1 MNFAEYRRHDAVS
14 LAALVAQRDV
24 SASELLDVA
33 LARAAAVNPTL
44 NAVVQMLEPLARR
57 AIADG
62 LPNGPFAGVPFL
74 LKDVTTQLAGAVTS
88 GGSRVFADVKAV
100 DDSALVAD
108 YKRAGFVIFGKANTP
123 EF

>member
-1 MNFAEYRRHDAVS
+1 LPEYRRHDAVG
-14 LAALVAQRDV
+14 LAELVAQRDV

-33 LARAAAVNPTL
+33 LARAAAVNPKL

-74 LKDVTTQLAGAVTS
+74 LKDVTTQL
-88 GGSRVFADVKAV
+88 RVRQQAAAHAC
-100 DDSALVAD
+100 SP
-108 YKRAGFVIFGKANTP
+108 T
-123 EF
+123 